1 MPNINPESTTMSLTT
16 TITTT
21 TKVTSSVSCFRKKPP
36 PPLPPRQMSLPPLSR
51 IQPPLLPG
59 IEDEDEELTPT
70 PSSTPTPTPKAALT
84 LTRSS
89 LGSGNEGDRNTLD
102 GGSIASDP
110 FPDPDSGSRIIPD
123 SDFKEEIVFK
133 ETSTNHPRVT
143 SQISLSS
150 WSSAASVATRTNTDN
165 PASMSHIVTNFNI
178 TRTAAAAVIHSST
191 SSSDTARRSST
202 SSKSQQKKLTA
213 LPMSAVQTTAVTEDE
228 STKEYTPL
236 RVFKQTPV

>member
-1 MPNINPESTTMSLTT
+1 MSLTT

-21 TKVTSSVSCFRKKPP
+21 TKVTSSVSCFRKPP

-70 PSSTPTPTPKAALT
+70 PSTTPTPTPKAALT

-89 LGSGNEGDRNTLD
+89 VGSGNEGDRNTLD

-110 FPDPDSGSRIIPD
+110 FPDPDSGSRIPD

-133 ETSTNHPRVT
+133 ETSTN
-143 SQISLSS
+143 
-150 WSSAASVATRTNTDN
+150 
-165 PASMSHIVTNFNI
+165 
-178 TRTAAAAVIHSST
+178 
-191 SSSDTARRSST
+191 
-202 SSKSQQKKLTA
+202 
-213 LPMSAVQTTAVTEDE
+213 
-228 STKEYTPL
+228 
-236 RVFKQTPV
+236 